1 MSESNFHHLTLTD
14 DGWARLRSDS
24 GFDDNEPA
32 LEQLMRAIARRNPHV
47 YAHKGCWDKMGTQRV
62 ELMSLLHPGFL
73 RFFRTVTKPPRVCR
87 RLQLLRKWSHDKSY
101 DKQVFS

>member
-32 LEQLMRAIARRNPHV
+32 LEHLMRAIARRNPHV
-47 YAHKGCWDKMGTQRV
+47 YAHKGC
-62 ELMSLLHPGFL
+62 
-73 RFFRTVTKPPRVCR
+73 
-87 RLQLLRKWSHDKSY
+87 
-101 DKQVFS
+101 